1 MKNNAYLC
9 SVKQQMFGYPGDIP
23 AWGKPTPTLPNLKEL
38 SERQLFYFV
47 YFFMKTR

>member
-1 MKNNAYLC
+1 MKKKPIFAASNN
-9 SVKQQMFGYPGDIP
+9 KFGYPGDIP